1 MLALTV
7 HVALGKAEIDNIYGV
22 TGLLCSSDQK
32 VIRLDI
38 AVDDSLLV
46 DLLDVT
52 DELDGNV
59 KHCLEV

>member
-7 HVALGKAEIDNIYGV
+7 HIALSKAEIDNIYIV
-22 TGLLCSSDQK
+22 TGMLCSPDQK